1 MLSGDFSQVA
11 KAYGTTQTGGYCSST
26 AVNATGTGATPG
38 LLRLTDAPNFINP
51 ARFSKAALAIVHL
64 LPQVNGMAGDTTGTT
79 RLPLSLWSDN
89 KMQPGHSGAV
99 GTDECGRV
107 FYSNN
112 SGSRE
117 TQIIGKVDYQRS
129 ATHTIFGRVFFTPQY
144 TDLNND
150 LEAKV
155 LGFKNAVNLGG
166 SGQDKL
172 GSFYTI
178 GDTYLLSPT
187 SVNTLAIAVNRTSNR
202 RFGPQV
208 FDVNDVGINAYT
220 YLPKRSIS
228 LGLGSVAGRN
238 QRRRFFGVTTY
249 NQR

>member
-1 MLSGDFSQVA
+1 MQSG
-11 KAYGTTQTGGYCSST
+11 
-26 AVNATGTGATPG
+26 
-38 LLRLTDAPNFINP
+38 
-51 ARFSKAALAIVHL
+51 H
-64 LPQVNGMAGDTTGTT
+64 GD
-79 RLPLSLWSDN
+79 
-89 KMQPGHSGAV
+89 AV
-99 GTDECGRV
+99 GTDECSKV

-117 TQIIGKVDYQRS
+117 TQFIGKVDYQRT

-178 GDTYLLSPT
+178 GDTYLLSPS

-220 YLPKRSIS
+220 YLPKTFYIS
-228 LGLGSVAGRN
+228 GAGFSGQGGTN
-238 QRRRFFGVTTY
+238 VEGFFGVTTY
-249 NQR
+249 NLSDSVSLVRGNHQLSLGGSV